1 MIAALSLDG
10 ILATVAYAATGGVL
24 LAVGYVVLDL
34 VTPGRF
40 TDLLRDGGSANAA
53 ALAMGNLAAVTI
65 VVATAGLS
73 SPDETVD
80 GVISMAG
87 YGAIGV
93 VAQAAWLVALSAG
106 LRGDVGKLLLTR
118 ELHPLSVVVATASVA
133 LGVVTAVAV
142 A

>member
-1 MIAALSLDG
+1 MLAALSLDG
-10 ILATVAYAATGGVL
+10 IIATVAYAATGGIL
-24 LAVGYVVLDL
+24 LVVGYLVLDL

-40 TDLLRDGGSANAA
+40 TRLLREDGSANAA
-53 ALAMGNLAAVTI
+53 ALAIGNLTGVTTVI
-65 VVATAGLS
+65 ATAGVS

-80 GVISMAG
+80 GVVSMAG

-93 VAQAAWLVALSAG
+93 AAQAALLVALSAG
-106 LRGDVGKLLLTR
+106 LRGDVGKLLVTP

>member
-1 MIAALSLDG
+1 MLAVLTLDG
-10 ILATVAYAATGGVL
+10 VVATVAYAVTGGAL

-40 TDLLRDGGSANAA
+40 TQLLRDGGSANAA
-53 ALAMGNLAAVTI
+53 ALAIGNLVGVTI
-65 VVATAGLS
+65 VVATAGVS

-80 GVISMAG
+80 GVTSMAG

-93 VAQAAWLVALSAG
+93 VAQAALLMALSAG
-106 LRGDVGKLLLTR
+106 LRGDVGKLLTTR